1 MFGERSFPPE
11 NGQCQTGKLVRL
23 LWYFT
28 PGNYSDPVVSLFSR
42 FMLQGLLICFPDLIP
57 ASGKTRKGGISL
69 LNHEYYAWRE
79 FAQTKECRSDAGR

>member
-1 MFGERSFPPE
+1 MLSRP
-11 NGQCQTGKLVRL
+11 
-23 LWYFT
+23 
-28 PGNYSDPVVSLFSR
+28 DPV
-42 FMLQGLLICFPDLIP
+42 QPTGDNLIP